1 MPESA
6 TLLVIDD
13 DMELAELVRDYLAGF
28 GYRVLTA
35 LHPDAG
41 MDLLRTRKPDLVV
54 LDVMLPGRNGF
65 EVCKEI
71 RRESRVPVVMLTARG
86 DVSDRVLGLGLGAD
100 DYLPKP
106 FEPRELVARIES
118 VLRRARPPREAQTAR
133 SGGLR
138 VDLRRRAV
146 TLDGQALDVTPMEF
160 DILSLFLQNPGAVL
174 DRDAI
179 LSKVKGMSHDP
190 LDRTVDVV
198 VGRLRHKL
206 KDDPR
211 NPAYVKTVW
220 GLGYLYIAE
229 VAWEE

>member
-1 MPESA
+1 
-6 TLLVIDD
+6 
-13 DMELAELVRDYLAGF
+13 
-28 GYRVLTA
+28 LTA
-35 LHPDAG
+35 EGFQVEVAQDGVDGLWRAREG
-41 MDLLRTRKPDLVV
+41 SYDLIL

-71 RRESRVPVVMLTARG
+71 RRESKVPVVMLTARG

-118 VLRRARPPREAQTAR
+118 VLRRAHPPREGAVAQ
-133 SGGLR
+133 SGALR
-138 VDLRRRAV
+138 VDLRKRSAV
-146 TLDGQALDVTPMEF
+146 LEGQALDLTPMEF
-160 DILSLFLQNPGAVL
+160 DILALFIQSPGVVL
-174 DRDAI
+174 DRESI
-179 LSKVKGMSHDP
+179 TSKVKGMGRDP

-206 KDDPR
+206 KDDPK

-220 GLGYLYIAE
+220 GTGYLFIGD
-229 VAWEE
+229 VAWPE